1 MVERQ
6 NPNWCVQFVCAL
18 PHAWPWWQC
27 ACLGA
32 CVCEFVW
39 SLAGSHNNQGFWG
52 MAAAPLVFHTM
63 LQPGVHFHMY
73 TNKLLSVFY
82 RLCGA
87 QLLNCYLLMSVVV
100 FQMKWRWAEWWER
113 LRCLPLM
120 SLQLKLLKQM
130 IFKLNLCPIGSMWTF
145 LVASPPVFC
154 CSLTL
159 EVCRFWIST
168 YHCICNIRWASLNLL
183 EEWHLIERWGHV
195 RTSVCLRVAS
205 MSAHWLCDY
214 KWMNA

>member
-1 MVERQ
+1 
-6 NPNWCVQFVCAL
+6 
-18 PHAWPWWQC
+18 
-27 ACLGA
+27 
-32 CVCEFVW
+32 
-39 SLAGSHNNQGFWG
+39 
-52 MAAAPLVFHTM
+52 M

-120 SLQLKLLKQM
+120 SLQPKLLKQM